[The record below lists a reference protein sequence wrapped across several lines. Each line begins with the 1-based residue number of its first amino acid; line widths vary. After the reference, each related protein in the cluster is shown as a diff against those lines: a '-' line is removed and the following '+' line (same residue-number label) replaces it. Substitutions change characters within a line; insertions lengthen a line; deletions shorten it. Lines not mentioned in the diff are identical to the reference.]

1 MPRTPS
7 SRRKWL
13 WLVGLL
19 LCVGVVHMIG
29 AGAFS
34 LPDMATALFAG
45 PGDDPSQVV
54 LWNLRLPRFVAA
66 ALVGGGLGVVGA
78 AFQALF
84 RNPLADPYI
93 LGVSSGAAVGG
104 AIASLLPAAY
114 AFGGLTTF
122 AAAFTTAT
130 IGLLFVV
137 AMARRVAGRVQLA
150 SLLLAGVAVG
160 SFLWAAVTLVLV
172 LAGQDSNRV
181 LFWLLGSFSAM
192 SWEKSGILAVVTL
205 IGCFSL
211 YRSARKLTVFAT
223 GEDTALRLGIE
234 TEKLKRSTLLVG
246 TAVTA
251 VAVSAV
257 GIIGFVGLFVPHI
270 ARRLFGPDLRIAVPA
285 SFLIG
290 AGGMAVADLFA
301 QRVLGGQEIN
311 VGVVTALVG
320 APFLVTVL
328 RRS

>member
-1 MPRTPS
+1 MGVIH
-7 SRRKWL
+7 
-13 WLVGLL
+13 LV
-19 LCVGVVHMIG
+19 G

-34 LPDMATALFAG
+34 IPSMFGALFDG
-45 PGDDPSQVV
+45 PGQEPSQVV
-54 LWNLRLPRFVAA
+54 LWQLRMPRFVAA

-104 AIASLLPAAY
+104 AIASLLPLAY
-114 AFGGLTTF
+114 AFGGLSSF
-122 AAAFTTAT
+122 LAAFCTAA
-130 IGLLFVV
+130 IGMVAV
-137 AMARRVAGRVQLA
+137 IAMARRVAGRVQLA
-150 SLLLAGVAVG
+150 SLLLSGVAVG

-181 LFWLLGSFSAM
+181 LFWLLGSFSGM
-192 SWEKSGILAVVTL
+192 GWTKVTVL
-205 IGCFSL
+205 FLVTAAGCWQLF
-211 YRSARKLTVFAT
+211 RSSRQLTVFAT
-223 GEDTALRLGIE
+223 GEETAMRLGID
-234 TEKLKRSTLLVG
+234 TERLKRWTLFVG
-246 TAVTA
+246 TAITA

-270 ARRLFGPDLRIAVPA
+270 ARRLFGPDLRVAIPA
-285 SFLIG
+285 AFLIG
-290 AGGMAVADLFA
+290 AAGMAAADLVA

-328 RRS
+328 RRY

>member
-1 MPRTPS
+1 
-7 SRRKWL
+7 L
-13 WLVGLL
+13 
-19 LCVGVVHMIG
+19 GVVHLVG

-34 LPDMATALFAG
+34 FPSMFGALFDG
-45 PGDDPSQVV
+45 PGQEPSQVV
-54 LWNLRLPRFVAA
+54 LWQLRMPRFVAA

-104 AIASLLPAAY
+104 AIASLLPLAY
-114 AFGGLTTF
+114 AFGGLSSF
-122 AAAFTTAT
+122 LAAFCTAA
-130 IGLLFVV
+130 IGMLAVI

-150 SLLLAGVAVG
+150 SLLLSGVAVG

-181 LFWLLGSFSAM
+181 LFWLLGSFSGMGWGKVAV
-192 SWEKSGILAVVTL
+192 LALVTVG
-205 IGCFSL
+205 GCL
-211 YRSARKLTVFAT
+211 QLLRSSRQLTVFAT
-223 GEDTALRLGIE
+223 GEETAMRLGID
-234 TEKLKRSTLLVG
+234 TERLKRSALFVG

-270 ARRLFGPDLRIAVPA
+270 ARRLFGPDLRVSIPA

-290 AGGMAVADLFA
+290 AGGMAAADLVA

-328 RRS
+328 RKN

>member
-1 MPRTPS
+1 MPR
-7 SRRKWL
+7 L
-13 WLVGLL
+13 
-19 LCVGVVHMIG
+19 
-29 AGAFS
+29 
-34 LPDMATALFAG
+34 
-45 PGDDPSQVV
+45 
-54 LWNLRLPRFVAA
+54 VAA
-66 ALVGGGLGVVGA
+66 ALVGGGLGMVGA

-104 AIASLLPAAY
+104 AVASLLPAAY
-114 AFGGLTTF
+114 ALGGFSTF
-122 AAAFTTAT
+122 VAAFCTAAL
-130 IGLLFVV
+130 GMLAVMSL
-137 AMARRVAGRVQLA
+137 ARRVAGRVQLA

-181 LFWLLGSFSAM
+181 LFWLLGSFSGM
-192 SWEKSGILAVVTL
+192 GWSKVGILFVVTAVGGWYL
-205 IGCFSL
+205 LAAS
-211 YRSARKLTVFAT
+211 RKLTIFST
-223 GEDTALRLGIE
+223 GEEAAMRMGIDTER
-234 TEKLKRSTLLVG
+234 LKRSTLLTG

-270 ARRLFGPDLRIAVPA
+270 ARRLFGPDLRVSISA

-290 AGGMAVADLFA
+290 AGGMAAADLVA

-328 RRS
+328 RRN